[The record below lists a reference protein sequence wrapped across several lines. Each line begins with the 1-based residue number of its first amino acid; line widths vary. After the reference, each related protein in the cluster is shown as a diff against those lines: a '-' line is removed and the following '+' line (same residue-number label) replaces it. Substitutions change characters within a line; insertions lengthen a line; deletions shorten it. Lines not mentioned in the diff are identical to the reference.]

1 MKKLKLL
8 AGLAFVSA
16 ITGCQSLYTGEVPL
30 DEFDFV
36 KSYELNEFEVQSSR
50 ISKGMIHNY
59 TEFKENLRFP
69 CTPLNCKTNDFLVLS
84 HDEIDSVES
93 NALKIKERSEWKID
107 YNVNVSMNNNML
119 DVTFDNI
126 VVYYVF
132 IDTNGEDVI
141 LPRKTV
147 SGRDYVDIE
156 SFFKVEANRIK
167 SAY

>member
-1 MKKLKLL
+1 MYKR
-8 AGLAFVSA
+8 
-16 ITGCQSLYTGEVPL
+16 QLYTGQVPL

-36 KSYELNEFEVQSSR
+36 KSYELNSFEVQSSR
-50 ISKGMIHNY
+50 ISNGMIHNY

-69 CTPLNCKTNDFLVLS
+69 CTSLNCKTSDFLVLS
-84 HDEIDSVES
+84 NDEIDSVES

-119 DVTFDNI
+119 DVTFDNV